1 MFDPKESHFNLIV
14 IFDQLEIS
22 CFWIFIVQVCV
33 PAFSAREARAA
44 FPSQKIQKGEELCFL
59 QWDPFYHHHNHLY
72 SIIFISIFAR
82 SSLRNQT
89 MRQYLSTATHWSTQW
104 SQSTGAS
111 RCARWGRKKRRG
123 RFAASPT
130 HRWTSS
136 SSSSSI
142 IIVIIIIFIIITQGS
157 HTVAAVAVEMM
168 MDLRRRKNQP
178 FNGSTDV

>member
-1 MFDPKESHFNLIV
+1 MGLANKYFSESLVLWMFDPKESHFNLIV

-59 QWDPFYHHHNHLY
+59 QWDPFYHHHNHLS

-136 SSSSSI
+136 SLLSSSI
-142 IIVIIIIFIIITQGS
+142 IIVIFEASSSSRREVTQ
-157 HTVAAVAVEMM
+157 
-168 MDLRRRKNQP
+168 
-178 FNGSTDV
+178 